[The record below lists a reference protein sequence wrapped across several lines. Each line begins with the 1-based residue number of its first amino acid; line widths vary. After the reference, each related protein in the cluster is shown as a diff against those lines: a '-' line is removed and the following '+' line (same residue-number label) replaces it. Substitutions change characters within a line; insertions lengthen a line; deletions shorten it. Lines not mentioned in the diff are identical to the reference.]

1 MIKKKIRREKLMRM
15 RKEEV
20 EYGVVG
26 AEIRGRRMQLSRT
39 LASTV
44 KEVCSVPYL
53 CKIEKNC
60 IRPNKVVLSELC
72 KRLELDEKTTKSL
85 LDIKNTLF
93 KTVKAFRENDL
104 ASLEA
109 LSDEVKVFSNY
120 RSKLIIFIYC
130 IYTKK
135 YEKANLIDKDLVALI
150 SGMSKDDLVIYLCFH
165 TVLEFYNQ
173 FFKEAS
179 MDIEEILNTYE
190 LSDDLKVIVSQYR
203 LYTDLKLNSFKMAST
218 YESCKELYVKL
229 CDYELLN
236 NANYVLAFYYLQN
249 RDYLQYQKYYKM
261 IKNPM
266 YKYTLLILVKMIFN
280 RKAVIKHEWLK
291 ISRPIAK
298 YIVNYYQN
306 KQVFINDVSKLND
319 SNFDYDFNPIIM
331 EYLALKN
338 QLDRYNYINGVV
350 SKGIK
355 VSNDGSSVKFFLE
368 QYASLC
374 YHHSK
379 YKAFY
384 EFYTIVKDLI

>member
-1 MIKKKIRREKLMRM
+1 
-15 RKEEV
+15 
-20 EYGVVG
+20 
-26 AEIRGRRMQLSRT
+26 
-39 LASTV
+39 
-44 KEVCSVPYL
+44 
-53 CKIEKNC
+53 
-60 IRPNKVVLSELC
+60 
-72 KRLELDEKTTKSL
+72 
-85 LDIKNTLF
+85 
-93 KTVKAFRENDL
+93 
-104 ASLEA
+104 
-109 LSDEVKVFSNY
+109 
-120 RSKLIIFIYC
+120 
-130 IYTKK
+130 
-135 YEKANLIDKDLVALI
+135 
-150 SGMSKDDLVIYLCFH
+150 
-165 TVLEFYNQ
+165 
-173 FFKEAS
+173 
-179 MDIEEILNTYE
+179 
-190 LSDDLKVIVSQYR
+190 
-203 LYTDLKLNSFKMAST
+203 
-218 YESCKELYVKL
+218 
-229 CDYELLN
+229 
-236 NANYVLAFYYLQN
+236 
-249 RDYLQYQKYYKM
+249 M

-319 SNFDYDFNPIIM
+319 SDFDYDFNPIIM